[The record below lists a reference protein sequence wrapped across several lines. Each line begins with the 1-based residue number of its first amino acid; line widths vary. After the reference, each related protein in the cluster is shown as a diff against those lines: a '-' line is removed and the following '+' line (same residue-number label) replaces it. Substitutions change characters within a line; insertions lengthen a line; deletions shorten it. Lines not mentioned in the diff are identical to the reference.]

1 MSDTPAISDK
11 QSAYRVLARK
21 YRPSDFSTLIGQEPM
36 VQTLKNAFEAGRI
49 AQAWM
54 LTGVRGV
61 GKTTTARIL
70 ARALNYKRDDVD
82 KPSVDLSEPGEHCAA
97 IMEGRHV
104 DIIEMDAAS
113 HTGIDDI
120 KQIIDGVRYA
130 PVSARYKVYIIDEI
144 HMLSEKAFNALL
156 KTLEEPPPH
165 AKFIFA
171 TTEIR
176 KVPITVLSRCQRF
189 DLRRVEADVLARH
202 LADIARKENVDID
215 EASLAMIARAGEGS
229 VRDALSILDQAI
241 AHTNAKVDE
250 ASVRAML
257 GLADRGRIVGLFE
270 KIMKGDVV
278 GALDD
283 FKGLYDEGADPAVV
297 LTDLAQFTH
306 LVTRLR
312 FVPKAAE
319 LDASLSLEERDRG
332 LEFSKALPIQTLGRA
347 WQMLL
352 KGISETELAARPFSA
367 AEMVLIRLAHAADL
381 PTLDQ
386 AMKRLEAIEQDPA
399 SAIAAPPAAMASMA
413 QPSAKPSSPTTNPV
427 NAAPTPQT
435 AATADPPPNPA
446 PTMRLVAGGGEA
458 LASQA
463 LEIEA
468 PPVGEVQPEPE
479 PEPELEAKPEP
490 APQTEAAVP
499 AVPLNSLHDI
509 AALCEKNRDPLMK
522 VQVRRCVR
530 LVSIE
535 PGRLTVQLTDD
546 APNTLLGDLSKKL
559 QKWTGARWMV
569 STAREG
575 GGATLDEEDQA
586 KKSALFTDAERDPVV
601 SKLLDQFPGAK
612 IIDVRLAGAD
622 DDDGAALAALDDSAG
637 PVEAID
643 DDDV

>member
-1 MSDTPAISDK
+1 MDTPDTA
-11 QSAYRVLARK
+11 QPAYRVLARK

-36 VQTLKNAFEAGRI
+36 VQTLSNAFDAGRI

-70 ARALNYKRDDVD
+70 ARALNYKRDDID
-82 KPSVDLSEPGEHCAA
+82 QPSVDLSTPGEHCQA

-189 DLRRVEADVLARH
+189 DLRRVEADVLAKH
-202 LADIARKENVDID
+202 LGDIAQKENVEID
-215 EASLAMIARAGEGS
+215 DASLAMIARAGEGS
-229 VRDALSILDQAI
+229 VRDALSMLDQAI

-250 ASVRAML
+250 GSVRAML

-270 KIMKGDVV
+270 NLMNGNVV
-278 GALDD
+278 AALDG
-283 FKGLYDEGADPAVV
+283 FKSLYDQGADPVVV
-297 LTDLAQFTH
+297 LNDLAQFTH

-319 LDASLSLEERDRG
+319 MDASLSPEERDRG
-332 LEFSKALPIQTLGRA
+332 LELSKSLPIQTLGRT
-347 WQMLL
+347 WQLLL
-352 KGISETELAARPFSA
+352 KGISETEMASRPFSA
-367 AEMVLIRLAHAADL
+367 AEMVLIRLAHAADM

-386 AMKRLEAIEQDPA
+386 AIKRLEAIEQDPTAA
-399 SAIAAPPAAMASMA
+399 SAPATTASA
-413 QPSAKPSSPTTNPV
+413 PSSTNPTM
-427 NAAPTPQT
+427 AAPTPATAQPT
-435 AATADPPPNPA
+435 AASTPPETPA
-446 PTMRLVAGGGEA
+446 PTMRLVSGGEPV
-458 LASQA
+458 QM
-463 LEIEA
+463 EP
-468 PPVGEVQPEPE
+468 PPVPQEVAEPE
-479 PEPELEAKPEP
+479 PQSEP
-490 APQTEAAVP
+490 APEFD
-499 AVPLNSLHDI
+499 AVPLTSLQDI
-509 AALCEKNRDPLMK
+509 VTLCEQNRDPLMK
-522 VQVRRCVR
+522 VNIRRCVR

-546 APNTLLGDLSKKL
+546 APQTLLGDLSKKL
-559 QKWTGARWMV
+559 QDWTGARWIV

-575 GGATLDEEDQA
+575 GGETLEEQDQA
-586 KKSALFTDAERDPVV
+586 KRTALFTDAENDPVV
-601 SKLLDQFPGAK
+601 AEILSKFPGAK
-612 IIDVRLAGAD
+612 VIDVRLAGAD
-622 DDDGAALAALDDSAG
+622 EGAALAAPDAEG
-637 PVEAID
+637 GAIEAID
-643 DDDV
+643 EDD